1 VGDALSV
8 AVGVGVAVGVDDGVL
23 VLERVLFRFIWIG
36 FGLLLLTTLSGMLF
50 SEEVFGRPFRFEHK
64 TVFSLLSLAFFG
76 VLLTGRVV
84 RGWRG
89 RIAMRF
95 TLWGFLILLLAY
107 IGTRFVLEVVLQR
120 Y

>member
-1 VGDALSV
+1 
-8 AVGVGVAVGVDDGVL
+8 
-23 VLERVLFRFIWIG
+23 
-36 FGLLLLTTLSGMLF
+36 
-50 SEEVFGRPFRFEHK
+50 
-64 TVFSLLSLAFFG
+64 

-107 IGTRFVLEVVLQR
+107 IGTRFVFEVVLQR